1 MAVIT
6 IGAKVSI
13 VNIIAVMTIYTATG
27 ALVIFIEWFEVA
39 VIAMQTIVCP
49 LDLEIGLIMIKLP
62 DEPVVRVM
70 ALRTILA

>member
-27 ALVIFIEWFEVA
+27 ALAIFIEWFEVA
-39 VIAMQTIVCP
+39 AIAMQSIVCP

-62 DEPVVRVM
+62 DQPIVWVM
-70 ALRTILA
+70 ALRTVNA

>member
-1 MAVIT
+1 MADIT

-13 VNIIAVMTIYTATG
+13 VNIIPVMTIYAVTG
-27 ALVIFIEWFEVA
+27 KFLIFIKRLKVA
-39 VIAMQTIVCP
+39 AIAMQSIMCP

-70 ALRTILA
+70 ALLAVIA

>member
-6 IGAKVSI
+6 VGTKVSI
-13 VNIIAVMTIYTATG
+13 VNIIPAMTIYTATG
-27 ALVIFIEWFEVA
+27 TLVIFIKWFEVA
-39 VIAMQTIVCP
+39 AIAMQSIVRP

-70 ALRTILA
+70 ALLAVIA